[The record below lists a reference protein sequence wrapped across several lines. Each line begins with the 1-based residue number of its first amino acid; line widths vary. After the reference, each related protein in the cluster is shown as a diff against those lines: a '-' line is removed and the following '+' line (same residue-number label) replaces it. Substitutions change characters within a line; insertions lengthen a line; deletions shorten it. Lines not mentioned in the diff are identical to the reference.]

1 MRKTQWKQCVFRI
14 KYLEENKNE
23 KNITV
28 LTSIAL
34 TFALSFSAAFA
45 NDDALI
51 KSQNYLKTI
60 TLDSPDAVIAY
71 EATGM
76 EADYKADALLN
87 NFKETDYVTASY
99 GDLAKSIIA
108 ISLLGENPKDFNKT
122 NLVEILENRVQEDG
136 TLTNDVN
143 GGCGAT
149 IWTLMALETVNSPKV
164 KVVADKL
171 STMAMDNGAYW
182 YEYKGPN
189 ADLDTT
195 GWAMEALS
203 VAGRSTYDAAIS
215 KAYTFVSKLN
225 STDGSYDI
233 GWGGNA
239 DTQSCVLE
247 GLSTA
252 GYTLD
257 TNAYNYLLS
266 YQNED
271 GTFNALNYNT
281 FQLEPNAY
289 ASVEGARALG
299 VINNDSFVLKA
310 RRDYIKTTTPVVTE
324 PETPTKPS
332 TPTTPGTTTPAVKPE
347 TTTTEPKKETVKVVN
362 TGDNTNVM
370 AYVVAAIAAVGVIV
384 LVIKSKKK

>member
-1 MRKTQWKQCVFRI
+1 MKKIF
-14 KYLEENKNE
+14 
-23 KNITV
+23 TV

-45 NDDALI
+45 NDDALM

-108 ISLLGENPKDFNKT
+108 ISLLGENPKDFNNT

-164 KVVADKL
+164 KAVADKL

-182 YEYKGPN
+182 YEYQGPN

-215 KAYTFVSKLN
+215 KAYTFVQSKLN
-225 STDGSYDI
+225 STDGYYDN
-233 GWGGNA
+233 WGGNA

-247 GLSTA
+247 GLSVA

-271 GTFNALNYNT
+271 GTFNALNYST
-281 FQLEPNAY
+281 GQLEPNAY

-299 VINNDSFVLKA
+299 VINNGSFVLRA
-310 RRDYIKTTTPVVTE
+310 RTTTPVVTE

>member
-1 MRKTQWKQCVFRI
+1 MKRI
-14 KYLEENKNE
+14 F
-23 KNITV
+23 TV

-45 NDDALI
+45 SDDAFL

-60 TLDSPDAVIAY
+60 ELDSPDAVIAY

-164 KVVADKL
+164 KAVADKL

-182 YEYKGPN
+182 YEYQGPN

-215 KAYTFVSKLN
+215 KAYTFVQSKLN

-247 GLSTA
+247 GLSVA

-271 GTFNALNYNT
+271 GTFNALNYST
-281 FQLEPNAY
+281 SQLEPNAY

-299 VINNDSFVLKA
+299 VINHGSFVLKA
-310 RRDYIKTTTPVVTE
+310 RKDYTKTTTPVVTE
-324 PETPTKPS
+324 PETPTTPAVKPE
-332 TPTTPGTTTPAVKPE
+332 TPTTPSTTTPAVKPE

>member
-1 MRKTQWKQCVFRI
+1 MKRVF
-14 KYLEENKNE
+14 
-23 KNITV
+23 TV

-45 NDDALI
+45 SDDALL
-51 KSQNYLKTI
+51 KSRKYMTTI
-60 TLDSPDAVIAY
+60 ALDSPDAVIAY

-87 NFKETDYVTASY
+87 NFKGTDYVTASY

-164 KVVADKL
+164 KAVADKL

-203 VAGRSTYDAAIS
+203 VAGRSTYEAAIS
-215 KAYTFVSKLN
+215 KAYTFVQPKLN

-247 GLSTA
+247 GLSVA

-271 GTFNALNYNT
+271 GTFNALNYST
-281 FQLEPNAY
+281 GQLEPNAY

-299 VINNDSFVLKA
+299 VINNESFVLKA
-310 RRDYIKTTTPVVTE
+310 RRDYTKTTTPVVTE
-324 PETPTKPS
+324 PETPTTPTEPTKPS
-332 TPTTPGTTTPAVKPE
+332 TTTPAVKPE
-347 TTTTEPKKETVKVVN
+347 TTTTTEPKKETVKVVN

>member
-1 MRKTQWKQCVFRI
+1 MKRI
-14 KYLEENKNE
+14 F
-23 KNITV
+23 TV

-87 NFKETDYVTASY
+87 NFKETDYVSASY

-164 KVVADKL
+164 KAVADKL

-182 YEYKGPN
+182 YEYKGQN

-215 KAYTFVSKLN
+215 KAYTFVQSKLN

-247 GLSTA
+247 GLSVA

-281 FQLEPNAY
+281 FKLEPNAY

-299 VINNDSFVLKA
+299 VINNGSFVLRA
-310 RRDYIKTTTPVVTE
+310 RNDYTETTTPVVTE
-324 PETPTKPS
+324 PETPTTPTKPS
-332 TPTTPGTTTPAVKPE
+332 TPTTPSTTTPAVKPE

>member
-1 MRKTQWKQCVFRI
+1 MRR
-14 KYLEENKNE
+14 LL
-23 KNITV
+23 TV
-28 LTSIAL
+28 MTSIAL

-45 NDDALI
+45 DDNALV

-71 EATGM
+71 EAAGF
-76 EADYKADALLN
+76 EADGKANSLLE
-87 NFKETDYVTASY
+87 NFKDVDYTTASY

-108 ISLLGENPKDFNKT
+108 ISLLGDNPADFNKT
-122 NLVEILENRVQEDG
+122 NLVEILENRVQADG
-136 TLTNDVN
+136 TLTDDKN

-149 IWTLMALETVNSPKV
+149 IWTLMALEAVNSDKT
-164 KVVADKL
+164 KTVADKL

-182 YEYKGPN
+182 YEYQGPN

-215 KAYTFVSKLN
+215 KAYTFVQSKLN
-225 STDGSYDI
+225 SKDGSYDI

-247 GLSTA
+247 GLHVA
-252 GYTLD
+252 GYKLD
-257 TNAYNYLLS
+257 DQAYNYLLS

-271 GTFNALNYNT
+271 GSFNALNYNT
-281 FQLEPNAY
+281 YQLEPNAY

-299 VINNDSFVLKA
+299 VINNGSFVLKA
-310 RRDYIKTTTPVVTE
+310 RKDYTKTISNSTT
-324 PETPTKPS
+324 PETPETK
-332 TPTTPGTTTPAVKPE
+332 PGTTTTTPSTPKPAVKPE
-347 TTTTEPKKETVKVVN
+347 TTTTTEPKKETVKKVN

-370 AYVVAAIAAVGVIV
+370 AYVVAAIAAIGVIA
-384 LVIKSKKK
+384 LTIKSKKK

>member
-1 MRKTQWKQCVFRI
+1 MKKIF
-14 KYLEENKNE
+14 
-23 KNITV
+23 TV

-164 KVVADKL
+164 KAVADKL
-171 STMAMDNGAYW
+171 STMAMENGAYW
-182 YEYKGPN
+182 YEYQGPN

-215 KAYTFVSKLN
+215 KAYTFVQSKLN
-225 STDGSYDI
+225 STDGYYDN
-233 GWGGNA
+233 WGGNA

-247 GLSTA
+247 GLSVA
-252 GYTLD
+252 GYILD

-271 GTFNALNYNT
+271 GTFNALNYST
-281 FQLEPNAY
+281 SQLEPNAY

-299 VINNDSFVLKA
+299 VINNGSFVLRA
-310 RRDYIKTTTPVVTE
+310 RTTTPVVTE

>member
-1 MRKTQWKQCVFRI
+1 MKRI
-14 KYLEENKNE
+14 F
-23 KNITV
+23 TV

-45 NDDALI
+45 NDDAFL

-60 TLDSPDAVIAY
+60 ALDSPDAVIAY

-87 NFKETDYVTASY
+87 NFKETDYTTASY

-108 ISLLGENPKDFNKT
+108 ISLLGENPKDFNKI

-149 IWTLMALETVNSPKV
+149 IWTLMALETVNSSKV
-164 KVVADKL
+164 KAVADKL

-182 YEYKGPN
+182 YEYKGQN

-215 KAYTFVSKLN
+215 KAYTFVQSKLK

-247 GLSTA
+247 GLSVA
-252 GYTLD
+252 GYPLD

-299 VINNDSFVLKA
+299 VINNGSFVLMA
-310 RRDYIKTTTPVVTE
+310 RRDYTNTTTPVVTE
-324 PETPTKPS
+324 LE
-332 TPTTPGTTTPAVKPE
+332 TPTTPTTPSTTTPAVKPE

>member
-1 MRKTQWKQCVFRI
+1 MKRI
-14 KYLEENKNE
+14 L
-23 KNITV
+23 TV

-45 NDDALI
+45 NDDAFL

-60 TLDSPDAVIAY
+60 ALDSPDAVIAY

-87 NFKETDYVTASY
+87 NFKDVDYTAASY

-164 KVVADKL
+164 KAVADKL

-182 YEYKGPN
+182 YEYQGPN

-203 VAGRSTYDAAIS
+203 VAGRSTYEAAIS
-215 KAYTFVSKLN
+215 KAYTFVQSKLN

-247 GLSTA
+247 GLSVA

-281 FQLEPNAY
+281 FKLEPNAY

-299 VINNDSFVLKA
+299 VINNGSFVLQA
-310 RRDYIKTTTPVVTE
+310 RRDYTETTTPVVTE
-324 PETPTKPS
+324 PETPTEPTKPS
-332 TPTTPGTTTPAVKPE
+332 TPTTPSTTTPAVKPE
-347 TTTTEPKKETVKVVN
+347 TTITEPKKETVKVVN

>member
-1 MRKTQWKQCVFRI
+1 MRRI
-14 KYLEENKNE
+14 F
-23 KNITV
+23 TV

-45 NDDALI
+45 SDDAFL

-60 TLDSPDAVIAY
+60 NLDSPDAVIAY
-71 EATGM
+71 EAAGM

-87 NFKETDYVTASY
+87 NFKETDYTTASY

-136 TLTNDVN
+136 ALTNDTN

-164 KVVADKL
+164 KTVADKL

-182 YEYKGPN
+182 YQYNGQN

-203 VAGRSTYDAAIS
+203 FAGRSTYDAAIS
-215 KAYTFVSKLN
+215 KAYTFVQSKLN

-271 GTFNALNYNT
+271 GTFNALNYSS

-299 VINNDSFVLKA
+299 VINNGSFVLKA
-310 RRDYIKTTTPVVTE
+310 RRDYTKTTTPVVTE
-324 PETPTKPS
+324 PETPT
-332 TPTTPGTTTPAVKPE
+332 TPNTTTPAVKPE
-347 TTTTEPKKETVKVVN
+347 ATTTITEPKKETVKVVN

>member
-1 MRKTQWKQCVFRI
+1 MKRI
-14 KYLEENKNE
+14 F
-23 KNITV
+23 TV

-45 NDDALI
+45 NDDAFL

-60 TLDSPDAVIAY
+60 ALDSPDAVIAY

-87 NFKETDYVTASY
+87 NFKGTDYVTASY

-164 KVVADKL
+164 KAVADKL

-182 YEYKGPN
+182 YEYQGPN

-215 KAYTFVSKLN
+215 KAYTFVQSKLN

-247 GLSTA
+247 GLSVA

-281 FQLEPNAY
+281 FKLEPNAY

-299 VINNDSFVLKA
+299 VINNGSFVLRA
-310 RRDYIKTTTPVVTE
+310 RNDYTETTTPVVTE
-324 PETPTKPS
+324 PETPTTPTEPTKPS
-332 TPTTPGTTTPAVKPE
+332 TTTPAVKPE
-347 TTTTEPKKETVKVVN
+347 TTTTTEPKKETVKVVN

>member
-1 MRKTQWKQCVFRI
+1 MKRI
-14 KYLEENKNE
+14 F
-23 KNITV
+23 TV

-45 NDDALI
+45 NDDAFL

-60 TLDSPDAVIAY
+60 ALDSPDAVIAY

-87 NFKETDYVTASY
+87 NFKETDYTTASY

-108 ISLLGENPKDFNKT
+108 ISLLGENPKDFNKI

-149 IWTLMALETVNSPKV
+149 IWTLMALETVNSSKV
-164 KVVADKL
+164 KAVADKL

-182 YEYKGPN
+182 YEYKGQN

-215 KAYTFVSKLN
+215 KAYTFVQSKLK

-247 GLSTA
+247 GLSVA
-252 GYTLD
+252 GYPLD

-299 VINNDSFVLKA
+299 VINNGSFVLIA
-310 RRDYIKTTTPVVTE
+310 RRDYTNTTTPVVTE
-324 PETPTKPS
+324 PETPT
-332 TPTTPGTTTPAVKPE
+332 TPTTPSTTTPAVKPE

>member
-1 MRKTQWKQCVFRI
+1 MRRI
-14 KYLEENKNE
+14 L
-23 KNITV
+23 TV
-28 LTSIAL
+28 ITSIAL

-45 NDDALI
+45 SDDALV

-71 EATGM
+71 EAAGF
-76 EADYKADALLN
+76 EADGKADSLLE
-87 NFKETDYVTASY
+87 NFKDVDYTTASY

-108 ISLLGENPKDFNKT
+108 ISLLGDNPADFNKT
-122 NLVEILENRVQEDG
+122 NLVEILENRVQADG
-136 TLTNDVN
+136 TLTDDKN

-149 IWTLMALETVNSPKV
+149 IWTLMALETVNSDKT
-164 KVVADKL
+164 KTVADKL

-182 YEYKGPN
+182 YEYQGPN

-215 KAYTFVSKLN
+215 KAYTFVQYKLN
-225 STDGSYDI
+225 SADGSYDI

-271 GTFNALNYNT
+271 GTFNALNYST
-281 FQLEPNAY
+281 GQLEPNAY

-299 VINNDSFVLKA
+299 VINNGSFVLKA
-310 RRDYIKTTTPVVTE
+310 RKDYTKTTTPVVTE
-324 PETPTKPS
+324 PETPTKPTKPS
-332 TPTTPGTTTPAVKPE
+332 TTTPAVKPE

>member
-1 MRKTQWKQCVFRI
+1 MKRVF
-14 KYLEENKNE
+14 
-23 KNITV
+23 TV

-215 KAYTFVSKLN
+215 KAYTFVQSKLN
-225 STDGSYDI
+225 SADGSYDI

-271 GTFNALNYNT
+271 GTFNALNYST
-281 FQLEPNAY
+281 SQLEPNAY

-299 VINNDSFVLKA
+299 VINNGSFVLRA
-310 RRDYIKTTTPVVTE
+310 REDYTQTTTPVVTE

-332 TPTTPGTTTPAVKPE
+332 TPTTPTTPGTTTPAVKPE

>member
-1 MRKTQWKQCVFRI
+1 MKRI
-14 KYLEENKNE
+14 F
-23 KNITV
+23 TV

-45 NDDALI
+45 NDDAFL

-60 TLDSPDAVIAY
+60 ALDSPDAVIAY

-87 NFKETDYVTASY
+87 NFKETDYTTASY
-99 GDLAKSIIA
+99 GDLAKFIIA
-108 ISLLGENPKDFNKT
+108 ISLLGENPKDFNKI

-149 IWTLMALETVNSPKV
+149 IWTLMALETVNSSKV
-164 KVVADKL
+164 KAVADKL

-182 YEYKGPN
+182 YEYKGQN

-215 KAYTFVSKLN
+215 KAYTFVQSKLK

-247 GLSTA
+247 GLSVA
-252 GYTLD
+252 GYPLD

-299 VINNDSFVLKA
+299 VINNGSFVLMA
-310 RRDYIKTTTPVVTE
+310 RRDYTNTTTPVVTE
-324 PETPTKPS
+324 PETPT
-332 TPTTPGTTTPAVKPE
+332 TPTTPSTTTPAVKPE

>member
-1 MRKTQWKQCVFRI
+1 MKKIF
-14 KYLEENKNE
+14 
-23 KNITV
+23 TV

-164 KVVADKL
+164 KAVADKL

-182 YEYKGPN
+182 YAYKGPN

-203 VAGRSTYDAAIS
+203 VAGRSTYEAAIS
-215 KAYTFVSKLN
+215 KAYTFVQSKLN

-247 GLSTA
+247 GLSVA

-281 FQLEPNAY
+281 FKLEPNAY

-299 VINNDSFVLKA
+299 VINNGSFVLRA
-310 RRDYIKTTTPVVTE
+310 RNTTPVVTE
-324 PETPTKPS
+324 PETPTTPTEPTKPS
-332 TPTTPGTTTPAVKPE
+332 TTTPAVKPE

>member
-1 MRKTQWKQCVFRI
+1 MKKIF
-14 KYLEENKNE
+14 
-23 KNITV
+23 TV

-215 KAYTFVSKLN
+215 KAYTFVQSKLN
-225 STDGSYDI
+225 SADGSYDI

-271 GTFNALNYNT
+271 GTFNALNYSTN
-281 FQLEPNAY
+281 QLEPNAY

-299 VINNDSFVLKA
+299 VINHGSFVLNA
-310 RRDYIKTTTPVVTE
+310 RNDYTMTTTPVVPE
-324 PETPTKPS
+324 PEKPTTPTTPTKP
-332 TPTTPGTTTPAVKPE
+332 TTPSTTTPAVKPE

>member
-1 MRKTQWKQCVFRI
+1 MKKIF
-14 KYLEENKNE
+14 
-23 KNITV
+23 TV

-108 ISLLGENPKDFNKT
+108 ISLLGENPKDFNNT

-164 KVVADKL
+164 KAVADKL
-171 STMAMDNGAYW
+171 STMAMENGAYW
-182 YEYKGPN
+182 YEYQGPN

-215 KAYTFVSKLN
+215 KAYTFVQSKLN
-225 STDGSYDI
+225 STDGYYDN
-233 GWGGNA
+233 WGGNA

-247 GLSTA
+247 GLSVA
-252 GYTLD
+252 GYILD

-271 GTFNALNYNT
+271 GTFNALNYST
-281 FQLEPNAY
+281 SQLEPNAY

-299 VINNDSFVLKA
+299 VINNGSFVLRA
-310 RRDYIKTTTPVVTE
+310 RTTTPVVTE

>member
-1 MRKTQWKQCVFRI
+1 MRR
-14 KYLEENKNE
+14 LL
-23 KNITV
+23 TV
-28 LTSIAL
+28 ITSIAL

-45 NDDALI
+45 SDNALI

-71 EATGM
+71 EAAGF
-76 EADYKADALLN
+76 EADGKANSLLE
-87 NFKETDYVTASY
+87 NFKDVDYTTASY

-108 ISLLGENPKDFNKT
+108 ISLLGDNPADFNKT
-122 NLVEILENRVQEDG
+122 NLVEILENRVQADG
-136 TLTNDVN
+136 TLTDDKN

-149 IWTLMALETVNSPKV
+149 IWTLMALETVNSDKA
-164 KVVADKL
+164 KTVADKL

-182 YEYKGPN
+182 YEYQGPN

-215 KAYTFVSKLN
+215 KAYTFVQSKLN
-225 STDGSYDI
+225 SKDGSYDI

-247 GLSTA
+247 GLHVA
-252 GYTLD
+252 GYKLD
-257 TNAYNYLLS
+257 DQAYNYLLS
-266 YQNED
+266 YQNDD

-281 FQLEPNAY
+281 YQLEPNAY

-299 VINNDSFVLKA
+299 VINNGSFVLKA
-310 RRDYIKTTTPVVTE
+310 RKDYTKTISNSTT
-324 PETPTKPS
+324 PETPETK
-332 TPTTPGTTTPAVKPE
+332 PGTTTTTPSTTKPAVKPE
-347 TTTTEPKKETVKVVN
+347 ITTTTEPKKETVKKVN

-370 AYVVAAIAAVGVIV
+370 AYVVAAIAAIGVIA
-384 LVIKSKKK
+384 LTIKSKKK

>member
-1 MRKTQWKQCVFRI
+1 MKRI
-14 KYLEENKNE
+14 F
-23 KNITV
+23 TV

-45 NDDALI
+45 NDDAFL

-60 TLDSPDAVIAY
+60 ALDSPDAVIAY

-87 NFKETDYVTASY
+87 NFKGTDYVTASY

-149 IWTLMALETVNSPKV
+149 IWTLMALETVNLPKV
-164 KVVADKL
+164 KAVADKL

-215 KAYTFVSKLN
+215 KAYTFVQSKLN

-247 GLSTA
+247 GLSVA

-281 FQLEPNAY
+281 FKLEPNAY

-299 VINNDSFVLKA
+299 VINNGSFVLKA
-310 RRDYIKTTTPVVTE
+310 RRDYTNTTTPVVTE
-324 PETPTKPS
+324 PETPTTPTEPTKPS
-332 TPTTPGTTTPAVKPE
+332 TTTTPSTTTPAVKPE
-347 TTTTEPKKETVKVVN
+347 TTTTTEPKKETVKVVN

>member
-1 MRKTQWKQCVFRI
+1 MRRI
-14 KYLEENKNE
+14 L
-23 KNITV
+23 TV
-28 LTSIAL
+28 ITSIAL

-45 NDDALI
+45 SDDALV

-71 EATGM
+71 EAAGF
-76 EADYKADALLN
+76 EADGKADSLLE
-87 NFKETDYVTASY
+87 NFKDVDYTTASY
-99 GDLAKSIIA
+99 GDLAKTIIA
-108 ISLLGENPKDFNKT
+108 ISLLGDNPADFNKT
-122 NLVEILENRVQEDG
+122 NLVEILENRVQADG
-136 TLTNDVN
+136 TLTEDKN

-164 KVVADKL
+164 KAVADKL

-215 KAYTFVSKLN
+215 KAYTFVQSKLN
-225 STDGSYDI
+225 SKDGSYDI

-247 GLSTA
+247 GLHVA
-252 GYTLD
+252 GYKLGD
-257 TNAYNYLLS
+257 QAYNYLLS

-271 GTFNALNYNT
+271 GTFNALNYST
-281 FQLEPNAY
+281 GQLEPNAY

-299 VINNDSFVLKA
+299 VINNESFVLKA
-310 RRDYIKTTTPVVTE
+310 RRDYTKTTTPVVTK
-324 PETPTKPS
+324 PETPTTPTEPTKPS
-332 TPTTPGTTTPAVKPE
+332 TTTPAVKPE
-347 TTTTEPKKETVKVVN
+347 TTTTTEPKKETVKVVN

>member
-1 MRKTQWKQCVFRI
+1 MRR
-14 KYLEENKNE
+14 LL
-23 KNITV
+23 TV
-28 LTSIAL
+28 MTSIAL

-45 NDDALI
+45 NDNALV

-71 EATGM
+71 EAAGF
-76 EADYKADALLN
+76 EADGKANSLLE
-87 NFKETDYVTASY
+87 NFKDVDYTTASY

-108 ISLLGENPKDFNKT
+108 ISLLGDNPADFNKT
-122 NLVEILENRVQEDG
+122 NLVEILENRVQADG
-136 TLTNDVN
+136 TLTDDKN

-149 IWTLMALETVNSPKV
+149 IWTLMALETVNSDKA
-164 KVVADKL
+164 KIVADKL

-182 YEYKGPN
+182 YEYQGPN

-215 KAYTFVSKLN
+215 KAYTFVQSKLN
-225 STDGSYDI
+225 SKDGSYDI

-247 GLSTA
+247 GLHVA
-252 GYTLD
+252 GYKLD
-257 TNAYNYLLS
+257 DQAYNYLLS

-271 GTFNALNYNT
+271 GSFNALNYNT

-299 VINNDSFVLKA
+299 VINNGSFVLKA
-310 RRDYIKTTTPVVTE
+310 RKDYTKTISNSTT
-324 PETPTKPS
+324 PETPETPETK
-332 TPTTPGTTTPAVKPE
+332 PGTTTTPSTTKPAVKPE
-347 TTTTEPKKETVKVVN
+347 TTTTTEPKKETVKKVN

-370 AYVVAAIAAVGVIV
+370 AYVVAAIAAIGVIA
-384 LVIKSKKK
+384 LTIKSKKK

>member
-1 MRKTQWKQCVFRI
+1 MKKIF
-14 KYLEENKNE
+14 
-23 KNITV
+23 TV

-45 NDDALI
+45 SDDALL
-51 KSQNYLKTI
+51 KSRKYMTTI
-60 TLDSPDAVIAY
+60 ALDSPDAVIAY

-87 NFKETDYVTASY
+87 NFKGTDYVTASY

-164 KVVADKL
+164 KAVADKL

-203 VAGRSTYDAAIS
+203 VAGRSTYEAAIS
-215 KAYTFVSKLN
+215 KAYTFVQSKLN

-247 GLSTA
+247 GLSVA

-281 FQLEPNAY
+281 FKLEPNAY

-299 VINNDSFVLKA
+299 VINNGSFVLQA
-310 RRDYIKTTTPVVTE
+310 RRDYTETTTPVVTE
-324 PETPTKPS
+324 PETPTEPTKPS
-332 TPTTPGTTTPAVKPE
+332 TPTTPSTTTPAVKPE

>member
-1 MRKTQWKQCVFRI
+1 MKRI
-14 KYLEENKNE
+14 F
-23 KNITV
+23 TV

-45 NDDALI
+45 NDDAFL

-60 TLDSPDAVIAY
+60 ALDSPDAVIAY

-87 NFKETDYVTASY
+87 NFKETDYTTASY

-164 KVVADKL
+164 KAVADKL

-182 YEYKGPN
+182 YEYKGQN

-215 KAYTFVSKLN
+215 KAYTFVQSKLK

-247 GLSTA
+247 GLSVA

-271 GTFNALNYNT
+271 GTFNALNYST
-281 FQLEPNAY
+281 GQLEPNAY

-299 VINNDSFVLKA
+299 VINNGSFVLMA
-310 RRDYIKTTTPVVTE
+310 RRDYTNTTTPVVTE
-324 PETPTKPS
+324 PETPT
-332 TPTTPGTTTPAVKPE
+332 TPTTPSTTTPAVKPE

-362 TGDNTNVM
+362 KGDNTNVM

-384 LVIKSKKK
+384 LVSKSKKK

>member
-1 MRKTQWKQCVFRI
+1 MKRI
-14 KYLEENKNE
+14 F
-23 KNITV
+23 TV

-45 NDDALI
+45 NDDAFL

-60 TLDSPDAVIAY
+60 ALDSPDAVIAY

-87 NFKETDYVTASY
+87 NFKETDYTTASY

-108 ISLLGENPKDFNKT
+108 ISLLGENPKDFNKI

-164 KVVADKL
+164 KAVADKL

-182 YEYKGPN
+182 YEYKGQN

-215 KAYTFVSKLN
+215 KAYTFVQSKLK

-247 GLSTA
+247 GLSVA
-252 GYTLD
+252 GYPLD

-299 VINNDSFVLKA
+299 VINNGSFVLMA
-310 RRDYIKTTTPVVTE
+310 RRDYTNTTTPVVTE
-324 PETPTKPS
+324 PETPT
-332 TPTTPGTTTPAVKPE
+332 TPTTPSTTTPAVKPE

>member
-1 MRKTQWKQCVFRI
+1 MKRI
-14 KYLEENKNE
+14 F
-23 KNITV
+23 TV

-34 TFALSFSAAFA
+34 TFALSFSATFA
-45 NDDALI
+45 SDDAFL

-71 EATGM
+71 EAAGF
-76 EADYKADALLN
+76 EADGKANTLLE
-87 NFKETDYVTASY
+87 NFKDVDYTTASY

-164 KVVADKL
+164 KTVADKL

-182 YEYKGPN
+182 YEYKGQN

-215 KAYTFVSKLN
+215 KAYTFVQSKLN

-247 GLSTA
+247 GLSVA

-299 VINNDSFVLKA
+299 VINNGSFVLRA
-310 RRDYIKTTTPVVTE
+310 RRDYTNTTTPVVTE
-324 PETPTKPS
+324 PEKPT
-332 TPTTPGTTTPAVKPE
+332 TPTTPTTPSTTTPAVKPE
-347 TTTTEPKKETVKVVN
+347 TTTTTTESKKETVKVVN

>member
-1 MRKTQWKQCVFRI
+1 MKKIF
-14 KYLEENKNE
+14 
-23 KNITV
+23 TV

-45 NDDALI
+45 SDDAFL

-60 TLDSPDAVIAY
+60 ALDSPDAVIAY

-87 NFKETDYVTASY
+87 NFKETDYTTASY

-108 ISLLGENPKDFNKT
+108 ISLLGENPKDFNKI

-149 IWTLMALETVNSPKV
+149 IWTLMALETVNSSKV
-164 KVVADKL
+164 KAVADKL

-182 YEYKGPN
+182 YEYKGQN

-215 KAYTFVSKLN
+215 KAYTFVQSKLK

-247 GLSTA
+247 GLSVA
-252 GYTLD
+252 GYPLD

-299 VINNDSFVLKA
+299 VINHGSFVLMA
-310 RRDYIKTTTPVVTE
+310 RRDYTNTTTPVVTE
-324 PETPTKPS
+324 PETPT
-332 TPTTPGTTTPAVKPE
+332 TPTTPTTPSTTTPAVKPE

>member
-1 MRKTQWKQCVFRI
+1 MKRI
-14 KYLEENKNE
+14 F
-23 KNITV
+23 TV

-45 NDDALI
+45 NDDAFL

-60 TLDSPDAVIAY
+60 ALDSPDAVIAY

-87 NFKETDYVTASY
+87 NFKETDYITASY

-164 KVVADKL
+164 KAVADKL

-182 YEYKGPN
+182 YEYQGKN

-215 KAYTFVSKLN
+215 KAYTFVQSKLN
-225 STDGSYDI
+225 RADGSYDI

-252 GYTLD
+252 GYILD

-299 VINNDSFVLKA
+299 VINNGSFVLKA
-310 RRDYIKTTTPVVTE
+310 RKDYTKTTTPVVTE
-324 PETPTKPS
+324 LEKPTTPS
-332 TPTTPGTTTPAVKPE
+332 TPTTPTKPSTTTPAVKPE

>member
-1 MRKTQWKQCVFRI
+1 MKKIF
-14 KYLEENKNE
+14 
-23 KNITV
+23 TV

-45 NDDALI
+45 NDDAFL

-60 TLDSPDAVIAY
+60 ALDSPDAVIAY

-87 NFKETDYVTASY
+87 NFKGTDYVTASY

-164 KVVADKL
+164 KAVADKL

-203 VAGRSTYDAAIS
+203 VAGRSTYEAAIS
-215 KAYTFVSKLN
+215 KAYTFVQSKLN

-247 GLSTA
+247 GLSVA

-281 FQLEPNAY
+281 FKLEPNAY

-299 VINNDSFVLKA
+299 VINNGSFVLKA
-310 RRDYIKTTTPVVTE
+310 RRDYTNTTTPVVTE
-324 PETPTKPS
+324 PETPTTPTEPTKPS
-332 TPTTPGTTTPAVKPE
+332 TPTTPSTTTPAVKPE

>member
-1 MRKTQWKQCVFRI
+1 MKRI
-14 KYLEENKNE
+14 F
-23 KNITV
+23 TV

-45 NDDALI
+45 NDDAFL

-60 TLDSPDAVIAY
+60 ALDSPDAVIAY

-87 NFKETDYVTASY
+87 NFKETDYTTASY

-108 ISLLGENPKDFNKT
+108 ISLLGENPKDFNKI

-149 IWTLMALETVNSPKV
+149 IWTLMALETVNSSKV
-164 KVVADKL
+164 KAVADKL

-182 YEYKGPN
+182 YEYKGQN
-189 ADLDTT
+189 ADLDTN

-215 KAYTFVSKLN
+215 KAYTFVQSKLK

-247 GLSTA
+247 GLSVA
-252 GYTLD
+252 GYPLD

-299 VINNDSFVLKA
+299 VINNGSFVLMA
-310 RRDYIKTTTPVVTE
+310 RRDYTNTTTPVVTE
-324 PETPTKPS
+324 PETPT
-332 TPTTPGTTTPAVKPE
+332 TPTTPSTTTPAVKPE

>member
-1 MRKTQWKQCVFRI
+1 MKRI
-14 KYLEENKNE
+14 F
-23 KNITV
+23 TV

-45 NDDALI
+45 NDDAFL

-60 TLDSPDAVIAY
+60 ALDSPDAVIAY

-87 NFKETDYVTASY
+87 NFKETDYTTASY

-108 ISLLGENPKDFNKT
+108 ISLLGENPKDFNKI

-149 IWTLMALETVNSPKV
+149 IWTLMALETVNSSKV
-164 KVVADKL
+164 KAVADKL

-182 YEYKGPN
+182 YEYKGQN

-215 KAYTFVSKLN
+215 KAYTFVQSKLK

-247 GLSTA
+247 GLSVA
-252 GYTLD
+252 GYPLD

-281 FQLEPNAY
+281 FQLESNAY

-299 VINNDSFVLKA
+299 VINNGSFVLMA
-310 RRDYIKTTTPVVTE
+310 RRDYTNTTTPVVTE
-324 PETPTKPS
+324 PETPT
-332 TPTTPGTTTPAVKPE
+332 TPTTPSTTTPAVKPE

>member
-1 MRKTQWKQCVFRI
+1 MKRI
-14 KYLEENKNE
+14 F
-23 KNITV
+23 TV

-45 NDDALI
+45 SDDALI

-164 KVVADKL
+164 KAVADKL

-182 YEYKGPN
+182 YEYQGPN

-215 KAYTFVSKLN
+215 KAYTFVQFKLN
-225 STDGSYDI
+225 SKDGSYDI

-247 GLSTA
+247 GLHVA
-252 GYTLD
+252 GYKLD
-257 TNAYNYLLS
+257 
-266 YQNED
+266 E
-271 GTFNALNYNT
+271 
-281 FQLEPNAY
+281 
-289 ASVEGARALG
+289 
-299 VINNDSFVLKA
+299 K
-310 RRDYIKTTTPVVTE
+310 
-324 PETPTKPS
+324 
-332 TPTTPGTTTPAVKPE
+332 
-347 TTTTEPKKETVKVVN
+347 
-362 TGDNTNVM
+362 
-370 AYVVAAIAAVGVIV
+370 
-384 LVIKSKKK
+384 

>member
-1 MRKTQWKQCVFRI
+1 MKRI
-14 KYLEENKNE
+14 F
-23 KNITV
+23 TV

-45 NDDALI
+45 NDDAFL

-60 TLDSPDAVIAY
+60 ALDSPDAVIAY

-87 NFKETDYVTASY
+87 NFKGTDYVTASY

-164 KVVADKL
+164 KAVADKL

-215 KAYTFVSKLN
+215 KAYTFVQSKLN

-247 GLSTA
+247 GLSVA

-281 FQLEPNAY
+281 FKLEPNAY

-299 VINNDSFVLKA
+299 VINNGSFVLNA
-310 RRDYIKTTTPVVTE
+310 RRDYTNTTTPVVTE
-324 PETPTKPS
+324 PETPTTPTEPTKPS
-332 TPTTPGTTTPAVKPE
+332 TPTTPSTTTPAVKPE

>member
-1 MRKTQWKQCVFRI
+1 MKRI
-14 KYLEENKNE
+14 F
-23 KNITV
+23 TV

-45 NDDALI
+45 SDDAFL

-71 EATGM
+71 EAAGM

-87 NFKETDYVTASY
+87 NFKETDYTTASY

-149 IWTLMALETVNSPKV
+149 IWTLMALETVNSDKT
-164 KVVADKL
+164 KTVADKL

-182 YEYKGPN
+182 YEYKGQN

-215 KAYTFVSKLN
+215 KAYTFVQQSKLN

-257 TNAYNYLLS
+257 INAYNYLLS

-271 GTFNALNYNT
+271 GTFNALNYSTN
-281 FQLEPNAY
+281 QLEPNAY

-299 VINNDSFVLKA
+299 VINNGSFVLNA
-310 RRDYIKTTTPVVTE
+310 RNDYTRTTTPVVTE
-324 PETPTKPS
+324 PETPT
-332 TPTTPGTTTPAVKPE
+332 TPNTTTPAVKPE

-362 TGDNTNVM
+362 TGDNTNAM

>member
-1 MRKTQWKQCVFRI
+1 MKKIF
-14 KYLEENKNE
+14 
-23 KNITV
+23 TV

-164 KVVADKL
+164 KAVADKL
-171 STMAMDNGAYW
+171 STMAMENGAYW
-182 YEYKGPN
+182 YEYQGSN

-215 KAYTFVSKLN
+215 KAYTFVQSKLN
-225 STDGSYDI
+225 STDGYYDN
-233 GWGGNA
+233 WGGNA

-247 GLSTA
+247 GLSVA

-271 GTFNALNYNT
+271 GTFNALNYST
-281 FQLEPNAY
+281 SQLEPNAY

-299 VINNDSFVLKA
+299 VINNGSFVLRA
-310 RRDYIKTTTPVVTE
+310 RTTTPVVTE

>member
-1 MRKTQWKQCVFRI
+1 MKKIF
-14 KYLEENKNE
+14 
-23 KNITV
+23 TV

-215 KAYTFVSKLN
+215 KAYTFVQSKLN
-225 STDGSYDI
+225 SADGSYDI

-271 GTFNALNYNT
+271 GTFNALNYST
-281 FQLEPNAY
+281 SQLEPNAY

-299 VINNDSFVLKA
+299 VINNGSFVLRA
-310 RRDYIKTTTPVVTE
+310 REDYTQTTTPVVTE
-324 PETPTKPS
+324 PETPTKPTKPS